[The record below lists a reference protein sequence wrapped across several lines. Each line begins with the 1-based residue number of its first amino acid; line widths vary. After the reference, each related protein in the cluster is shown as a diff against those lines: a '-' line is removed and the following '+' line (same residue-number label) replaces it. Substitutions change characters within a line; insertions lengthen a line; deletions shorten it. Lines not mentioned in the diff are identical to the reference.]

1 MKLVITICRIV
12 VGSLFIVSGLIKVN
26 DAIGFSYKLEE
37 YFSEKALG
45 FPELLP
51 YVLPIAIIIVVGEV
65 LLGVATL
72 LGAWPK
78 LTSSLILAMTLF
90 FTWLTYY
97 TWQCDP
103 LSLGIFETID
113 GELYIANPECVLTCG
128 CFGDA
133 WVLTPFESFL
143 KDLFLLP
150 FVIPFFI
157 AAWMKKVPLNTYKED
172 LYIGIASVIAVAA
185 FSIKMFG
192 WSFPVFFVVASMAVG
207 VAIKKVTK
215 EKQYLM
221 ALGVLALTSYLQ
233 YYTVVHLPIKDF
245 RAYAI
250 GQDLVHNM
258 KSAEEL
264 GLEPPKYVNMYTLR
278 NINTGEI
285 KEIDSETYIASKIWE
300 DKTLEMLKDKTYQ
313 KKLRDG
319 YEPKIMDFMAL
330 DMDGNDIKDSL
341 LQMDRVM
348 LVVIWNPEE
357 SNKSSLKNIADFAN
371 KAQAQG
377 IKVYGFSAADYD
389 AIENLRHEHQL
400 AFPFLQGDEKVLKT
414 MIRANPGVMYLE
426 KAKVINMWSGV
437 DVPTNYE
444 AAAAE
449 GFKP

>member
-45 FPELLP
+45 YPELLP
-51 YVLPIAIIIVVGEV
+51 YVLPIAIFIVVGEV

-78 LTSSLILAMTLF
+78 LTSTLILSMTLF

-103 LSLGIFETID
+103 LSLGIFESID
-113 GELYIANPECVLTCG
+113 GTLYIDNPECVLTCG

-150 FVIPFFI
+150 FVLPFFI

-172 LYIGIASVIAVAA
+172 LYIGIASVVAVAA
-185 FSIKMFG
+185 FSIKMFN
-192 WSFPVFFVVASMAVG
+192 WSFPVLFVVVAMAVG
-207 VAIKKVTK
+207 VAIKKFSK

-221 ALGVLALTSYLQ
+221 ALGVLVLTSYLQ

-264 GLEPPKYVNMYTLR
+264 GLEPPKTVQMYTLVHSK
-278 NINTGEI
+278 TGEV
-285 KEIDSETYIASKIWE
+285 KEIDSDTYVATEIWKDTNWVM
-300 DKTLEMLKDKTYQ
+300 DKNKTYA
-313 KKLRDG
+313 KKIKDG
-319 YEPKIMDFMAL
+319 YEPKILDFLAL
-330 DMDGNDIKDSL
+330 DMDGNDLKDSL
-341 LQMDRVM
+341 LQMDKVF
-348 LVVIWNPEE
+348 LVVLWNPELA
-357 SNKSSLKNIADFAN
+357 NKSPLKNIADFAN
-371 KAQAQG
+371 KAQALG

-426 KAKVINMWSGV
+426 KGKVINMWSGV

-444 AAAAE
+444 EASAK
-449 GFKP
+449 GFQP